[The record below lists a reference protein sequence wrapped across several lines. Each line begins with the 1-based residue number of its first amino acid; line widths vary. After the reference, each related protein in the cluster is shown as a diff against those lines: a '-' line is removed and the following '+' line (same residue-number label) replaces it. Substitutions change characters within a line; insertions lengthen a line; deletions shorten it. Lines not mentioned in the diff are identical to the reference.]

1 MNSFSKLTTPKHEGQ
16 APNPSLI
23 VATTCEFRNAGGL
36 NTKGKNILIQQW
48 LLNEK
53 QDKNK
58 KIVLKKKQKDPH
70 RGSCA
75 FLANR

>member
-1 MNSFSKLTTPKHEGQ
+1 MKAKPQIH
-16 APNPSLI
+16 SLI
-23 VATTCEFRNAGGL
+23 VATTCEFRNAGRL
-36 NTKGKNILIQQW
+36 STKGKNILIQQW

-58 KIVLKKKQKDPH
+58 NIVLKKKQKDPH
-70 RGSCA
+70 RGSRA